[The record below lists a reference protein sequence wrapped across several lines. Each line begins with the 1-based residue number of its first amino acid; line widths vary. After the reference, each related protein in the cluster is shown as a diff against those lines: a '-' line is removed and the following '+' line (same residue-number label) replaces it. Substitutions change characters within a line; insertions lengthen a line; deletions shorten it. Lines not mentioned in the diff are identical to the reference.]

1 MRFDRL
7 FVQNKDSYVCMRC
20 KIYLNV
26 PTERNSLRPKQNFF
40 FLMKKK
46 ITLFIL
52 IYSHLSLFLLLAEFK
67 YKFTWMVRMMKSIT
81 LDTTHNFTQFTFVRY
96 TLSWK
101 ERQSENEAL
110 CVTILVT
117 RLNVGRYNRCNKN
130 LWTFHFYLFN
140 PIIYLFYLIILLCNQ
155 K

>member
-1 MRFDRL
+1 MFWL
-7 FVQNKDSYVCMRC
+7 K
-20 KIYLNV
+20 
-26 PTERNSLRPKQNFF
+26 RNSLYRNKFF
-40 FLMKKK
+40 FFKGKKK
-46 ITLFIL
+46 ITSFIL
-52 IYSHLSLFLLLAEFK
+52 IYSYLSVFLLLAEFK
-67 YKFTWMVRMMKSIT
+67 YKFTWMVRIMKSIT

-101 ERQSENEAL
+101 KRQSVNEAL

-140 PIIYLFYLIILLCNQ
+140 QIIYLFYFITLVCNQ